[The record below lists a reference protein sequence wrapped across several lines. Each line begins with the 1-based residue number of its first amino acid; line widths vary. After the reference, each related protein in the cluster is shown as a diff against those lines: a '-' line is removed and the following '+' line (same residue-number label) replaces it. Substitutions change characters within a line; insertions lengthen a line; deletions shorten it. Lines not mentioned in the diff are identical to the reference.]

1 MTATPD
7 IRGEYLEAP
16 INRIFENTWN
26 YNVQD
31 DDMFTKQKNSL
42 EKFDFVQP
50 IVVREIPEGFEIING
65 AHRYRAAQE
74 LGMPTVPIWNVGVV
88 SDAYAQ
94 QLTIM
99 LNELK
104 GRPNIDSLA
113 SLIKDLDDVLGR
125 DEIVTN
131 LPYSSQAI
139 DDMINTLEFDWAT
152 FEAEDEENTHEDG
165 KIDMVRVE
173 FRVAQEVARQIEE
186 TLNTIKSDHNLG
198 DTDEDRGHALL
209 IACHEYTNGPRSV
222 VKDF

>member
-1 MTATPD
+1 MKSIPKSKPALV
-7 IRGEYLEAP
+7 GETMEVP
-16 INRIFENTWN
+16 MSRIFENTWN

-31 DDMFTKQKNSL
+31 DDMFEKQKNSL
-42 EKFDFVQP
+42 EKFGVVQP

-74 LGMPTVPIWNVGVV
+74 LGLDTMHVHNLGTV
-88 SDAYAQ
+88 SDTYAQ

-113 SLIKDLDDVLGR
+113 SLIKTLDDSLGR
-125 DEIVTN
+125 DEIVLN
-131 LPYSSQAI
+131 LPYSPQAI

-152 FEAEDEENTHEDG
+152 FEAEDDEVPAEDG

-173 FRVAQEVARQIEE
+173 FRVSGEVARNIEMAINE
-186 TLNTIKSDHNLG
+186 AMTQYKLENNDDGRGQALHIICEQFYGLN
-198 DTDEDRGHALL
+198 A
-209 IACHEYTNGPRSV
+209 
-222 VKDF
+222 

>member
-1 MTATPD
+1 MSAKAK

-16 INRIFENTWN
+16 INRVFENTYN

-31 DDMFTKQKNSL
+31 DDMFSKQKNSL

-50 IVVREIPEGFEIING
+50 IVVREIPEGFQIING

-74 LGMPTVPIWNVGVV
+74 LGMSTVPVWNVGNV

-113 SLIKDLDDVLGR
+113 SLIKDLDTALGR
-125 DEIVTN
+125 EEIVEN

-152 FEAEDEENTHEDG
+152 FEAEEDEVPGVDG

-173 FRVAQEVARQIEE
+173 FRVSGEVARGIEMAINLAKE
-186 TLNTIKSDHNLG
+186 KYGLG
-198 DTDEDRGHALL
+198 DTDEDRGSAIQAICEQFYGLH
-209 IACHEYTNGPRSV
+209 N
-222 VKDF
+222 